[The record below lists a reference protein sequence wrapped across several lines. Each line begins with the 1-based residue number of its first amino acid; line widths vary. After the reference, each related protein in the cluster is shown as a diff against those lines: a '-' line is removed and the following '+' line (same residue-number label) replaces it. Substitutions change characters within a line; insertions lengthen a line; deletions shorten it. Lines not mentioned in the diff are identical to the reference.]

1 MARTHGTQ
9 KSRRSHDDGAPQGRG
24 ADRHAQGRGDGQRCG
39 ETGRSF
45 QPFARSGFVREL
57 SPLGAVAACPEHSR
71 PGALTR
77 GLVPR
82 GFVGVVTRHSWW
94 PAWLTFVSSP
104 SRVKLVAQG
113 PPHIVSRDCV
123 AGPRSPG
130 KQRHLERSRD
140 LQVTAQELSR
150 EPTFLGEGSL
160 YSQEGATG
168 AGARVATS
176 ARPAAPLP
184 TRRGAPVALPRAAQ
198 GQAGHSRPIRLQPC
212 GA

>member
-9 KSRRSHDDGAPQGRG
+9 KSRRIHDDGAPQGRG
-24 ADRHAQGRGDGQRCG
+24 ADRRAEGRGVGQRSG
-39 ETGRSF
+39 ETWQSF
-45 QPFARSGFVREL
+45 QPFSRSGVVRQL
-57 SPLGAVAACPEHSR
+57 SPLGAVAACPEHRR
-71 PGALTR
+71 PGTLTR

-82 GFVGVVTRHSWW
+82 GFVGVVTGHCWW
-94 PAWLTFVSSP
+94 PAWLTFVCSP

-113 PPHIVSRDCV
+113 PPHIVSRDCA

-130 KQRHLERSRD
+130 KQRHFERSRD

-150 EPTFLGEGSL
+150 EPTFLGQGIL

-168 AGARVATS
+168 AGARVATF

-184 TRRGAPVALPRAAQ
+184 TQ
-198 GQAGHSRPIRLQPC
+198 
-212 GA
+212 